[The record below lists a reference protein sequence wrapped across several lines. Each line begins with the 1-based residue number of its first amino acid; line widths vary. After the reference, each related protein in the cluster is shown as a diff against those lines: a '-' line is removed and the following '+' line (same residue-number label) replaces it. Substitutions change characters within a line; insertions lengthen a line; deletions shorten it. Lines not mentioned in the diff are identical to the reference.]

1 MSGIAV
7 TGLGLVTSAGI
18 GVEAS
23 WARILRGEST
33 ASPDPNLAG
42 QVSDFS
48 CRVPDFD
55 ADAQLGRRTAWRQ
68 ERCAHLARV
77 AAREAIADSGLDPA
91 SWNGARVG
99 VVVGNSL
106 GGTMTF
112 EQQYE
117 ILRLQGESQ
126 VTPMLIPMAGVG
138 SPTAWLTL
146 DLGARGPNLA
156 PATACASGATALGVA
171 RDWLRSGICDVV
183 IAGGAESA
191 LSPLIMAGFGQ
202 LGALS
207 TRSEDPGTASRP
219 FDADRDGFV
228 AAEGAGILV
237 LERAEDAQAR
247 GARVHARLAG
257 YGGSSD
263 AHHITAPH
271 PHGDGVERATL
282 AALAEAGLTP
292 GDIGH
297 VNAHGTSTPMN
308 DVIEGGL
315 INRLYGDQTPVTSVK
330 GTLGHALGAAG
341 AIEAVCTVLSVRD
354 GIIPP
359 TANLDRQ
366 DPRIELDIVHKVPR
380 QLDLRA
386 AVSNSFGFGGANG
399 VIVVTRD

>member
-1 MSGIAV
+1 MSGLAI
-7 TGLGLVTSAGI
+7 TGLGLVTAAGI

-23 WARILRGEST
+23 WAGILRGEST
-33 ASPDPNLAG
+33 ASADPALSG
-42 QVSDFS
+42 MVTDFS
-48 CRVPDFD
+48 CRVPGFD

-77 AAREAIADSGLDPA
+77 AAREAVADSGLDPA
-91 SWNGARVG
+91 TWNGARVG

-117 ILRLQGESQ
+117 ILRAEGESQ
-126 VTPMLIPMAGVG
+126 VTPLLIPMAGTG
-138 SPTAWLTL
+138 SPTAWLSL
-146 DLGARGPNLA
+146 DLGARGPSLA

-171 RDWLRSGICDVV
+171 WDWLRSGICDVV
-183 IAGGAESA
+183 VTGGAESA

-207 TRSEDPGTASRP
+207 TRSGDPATASRP

-237 LERAEDAQAR
+237 LERIEDAKAR

-257 YGGSSD
+257 YGGASD
-263 AHHITAPH
+263 AYHITAPH
-271 PHGDGVERATL
+271 PHGDGVERASRI
-282 AALAEAGLTP
+282 ALEAAGLHP
-292 GDIGH
+292 CDIGH

-308 DVIEGGL
+308 DVIEGSL
-315 INRLYGDQTPVTSVK
+315 IKRLYPEGTPVTSVK
-330 GTLGHALGAAG
+330 GTIGHALGAAG
-341 AIEAVCTVLSVRD
+341 GIEAVCTVLSVRD
-354 GIIPP
+354 GIVPP
-359 TANLDRQ
+359 TANLDRL
-366 DPRIELDIVHKVPR
+366 DPRIDLDIVRKIPR
-380 QLDLRA
+380 QLDIRA

-399 VIVVTRD
+399 VVVLTRD

>member
-1 MSGIAV
+1 MSGLAI

-33 ASPDPNLAG
+33 ASPDANLAG
-42 QVSDFS
+42 QVTDFS

-91 SWNGARVG
+91 TWNGARVG

-117 ILRLQGESQ
+117 ILRLHGESQ
-126 VTPMLIPMAGVG
+126 ITPMLIPMAGVG

-183 IAGGAESA
+183 VAGGAESA

-207 TRSEDPGTASRP
+207 TRGDDPGTASRP

-237 LERAEDAQAR
+237 LERAEDAKAR

-271 PHGDGVERATL
+271 PQGDGVERATL
-282 AALAEAGLTP
+282 AALAEAGLTAA
-292 GDIGH
+292 DIDH

-315 INRLYGDQTPVTSVK
+315 INRLYGDQVPVTSVK

-366 DPRIELDIVHKVPR
+366 DPRIELDIVRKVPR

>member
-1 MSGIAV
+1 MSGIAI

-33 ASPDPNLAG
+33 ASPDANLAG
-42 QVSDFS
+42 QVTDFS

-207 TRSEDPGTASRP
+207 TRSDDPATASRP

-271 PHGDGVERATL
+271 PQGDGVERATL

-292 GDIGH
+292 GDIDH

-399 VIVVTRD
+399 VIVVTRV